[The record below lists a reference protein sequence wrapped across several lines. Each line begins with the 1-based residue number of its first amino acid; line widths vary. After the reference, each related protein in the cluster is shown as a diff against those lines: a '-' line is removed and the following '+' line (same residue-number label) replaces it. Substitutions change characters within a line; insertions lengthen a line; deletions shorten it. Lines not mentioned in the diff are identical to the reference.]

1 MKKRT
6 DLVLSQ
12 FAPTFFVVM
21 MLASLGLFFY
31 IISPF
36 WEVLIYA
43 MLTAIIFYPVYEWLL
58 KRLRGQKSVA
68 AFLTTFLV
76 VLLFLV
82 PLTLFVIFLTQ
93 EAVYAFE
100 LFQKKMLLFDYGLLN
115 TRRLDELPFV
125 GQTLGAW
132 AETAG
137 VNDFFSRIEIDLFTY
152 VQSFGETLSTF
163 LVNQTGSLVFTLG
176 NGMMGFA
183 IFLLTLFFFFRDG
196 SEFSAFLKAIS
207 PLPPRHEAE
216 IEAKLKET
224 TTAIVVGTF
233 GTSFIQGLVGGI
245 GLMLAGVSQPLFWT
259 TVMMFSSLM
268 PYVGTMII
276 WVPLALVLI
285 IKGSLWGWFLMFYGL
300 FVISFVDNLVR
311 PLLIGSSAKTSP
323 LPTFLSVLGAIL
335 VLGIKGIIFGP
346 LILGLVLTMIHIY
359 QLEYKDLLK
368 S

>member
-1 MKKRT
+1 M
-6 DLVLSQ
+6 LSQ
-12 FAPTFFVVM
+12 FAPAFFVVA
-21 MLASLGLFFY
+21 MLGAIGLFFY

-36 WEVLIYA
+36 WDVLIYA
-43 MLTAIIFYPVYEWLL
+43 MLTAIVFYPVHQWFL
-58 KRLRGQKSVA
+58 RHLRGHRSVA
-68 AFLTTFLV
+68 AFLTTLLV

-82 PLTLFVIFLTQ
+82 PLTLFIIFLTQ
-93 EAVYAFE
+93 EAIYAFE
-100 LFQKKMLLFDYGLLN
+100 LFQKKLLLFDYEILS
-115 TRRLDELPFV
+115 TRRLDELPFI
-125 GQTLGAW
+125 GDTLGVW
-132 AETAG
+132 AESVG
-137 VNDFFSRIEIDLFTY
+137 LNEFFSRIEIDLFMY

-163 LVNQTGSLVFTLG
+163 LVNQTGNLVFTLG
-176 NGMMGFA
+176 NGLMGFA

-196 SEFSAFLKAIS
+196 SDFAAFLKAIS

-216 IEAKLKET
+216 IETKLKET

-233 GTSFIQGLVGGI
+233 GTSFIQGLVGGL
-245 GLMLAGVSQPLFWT
+245 GLMLTGVSQPLFWT
-259 TVMMFSSLM
+259 TVMMFSSLV

-276 WVPLALVLI
+276 WVPLALALI
-285 IKGSLWGWFLMFYGL
+285 LKGSLWGWFLMFYGI